1 MKTSAPF
8 GQSLRRRTLLSLLP
22 AGLIASPA
30 RAEDFHPKPLP
41 SGQTRTVKL
50 AVGGVADVTHLAV
63 WYAKYAGYFDALKA
77 DGITVEVTPFGG
89 GSEWLLALA
98 SGQVN
103 MAHGYFENAVRARS
117 QGRDMVLIDNIL
129 PTPAFLVVIR
139 ADLADKVRTVK
150 DVKGL
155 SWGFTSFGSASHVV
169 SLRVAKFYGL
179 EPSDVKWLGVGGST
193 GFLPALREKRVDI
206 ITASVMTGTQLIQEG
221 TGKLLQDVAS
231 EKAVEQIYGHPYLGP
246 GMLTSHAYCEQEPF
260 VVLKVVSAV
269 RKAIT
274 AVQSTPPAEIAKKL
288 PAEFQVDS
296 LVGAID
302 ITAKAFAPDGE
313 IPEST
318 VVAMIRDMS
327 DLKMGKGGVEP
338 ADMFDNRF
346 IHAVKA
352 GA

>member
-1 MKTSAPF
+1 MNTNRL
-8 GQSLRRRTLLSLLP
+8 SLRRRALLGALP
-22 AGLIASPA
+22 AGIVASRV
-30 RAEDFHPKPLP
+30 RADDFHPPTLP
-41 SGQTRTVKL
+41 KGETRSVKL

-77 DGITVEVTPFGG
+77 DGITVEVVPVGG

-98 SGQVN
+98 SGQVQ

-117 QGRDMVLIDNIL
+117 QGRDVVLIDNIL
-129 PTPAFLVVIR
+129 PTPVFLVVVR
-139 ADLADKVRTVK
+139 SDLADKVNSVK

-179 EPSDVKWLGVGGST
+179 EPGAVKFLGVGGST
-193 GFLPALREKRVDI
+193 GFLPAIREKRVDVL
-206 ITASVMTGTQLIQEG
+206 TASVMTGTQLIQEG
-221 TGKLLQDVAS
+221 SAKLLQDVTSAKS
-231 EKAVEQIYGHPYLGP
+231 VAEIYGHPYLGP
-246 GMLTSHAYCEQEPF
+246 GLLTSHAYCEQEPF
-260 VVLKVVSAV
+260 VVLKVTAAV
-269 RKAIT
+269 RKAIAT
-274 AVQSTPPAEIAKKL
+274 VRATPAADVAKIL

-302 ITAKAFAPDGE
+302 LTGKAFAADGE
-313 IPEST
+313 IPLST
-318 VVAMIRDMS
+318 ALAMIHDMS

-338 ADMFDNRF
+338 AETIDNRF
-346 IHAVKA
+346 IHAIQA

>member
-1 MKTSAPF
+1 MLLS

-22 AGLIASPA
+22 AGLIARHA
-30 RAEDFHPKPLP
+30 LAQDFHPAPLP
-41 SGQTRTVKL
+41 AGQTRTVRL

-98 SGQVN
+98 SGRVD
-103 MAHGYFENAVRARS
+103 MAHGYFENAVRAHS
-117 QGRDMVLIDNIL
+117 QGRDVVLIDNIL
-129 PTPAFLVVIR
+129 PTPVFLVVVR
-139 ADLADKVRTVK
+139 KDLANTVKSVK

-169 SLRVAKFYGL
+169 SLRVAKYFGV
-179 EPSDVKWLGVGGST
+179 EQSAVKWLGVGGST
-193 GFLPALREKRVDI
+193 GFLPAMREKRVDVL
-206 ITASVMTGTQLIQEG
+206 TTSVMTGTQLIQEG
-221 TGKLLQDVAS
+221 SAVLLQDVTS
-231 EKAVEQIYGHPYLGP
+231 EKAVDQIYGHPYLGP

-260 VVLKVVSAV
+260 VVLKITAAV
-269 RKAIT
+269 RKAIKT
-274 AVQSTPPAEIAKKL
+274 VRATPPETVAKIL

-302 ITAKAFAPDGE
+302 LTAKAFAPDGE
-313 IPEST
+313 IPLST
-318 VVAMIRDMS
+318 VVAMIKDMT
-327 DLKMGKGGVEP
+327 DLKLGKGGIEP
-338 ADMFDNRF
+338 ADMIDNRF
-346 IHAVKA
+346 IHAVQA